1 MVTERT
7 PLLVQ
12 NARISGYV
20 SIGKKM
26 ASEKSRKRKKELQS
40 GTNKLL

>member
-20 SIGKKM
+20 SIGKKWRQKKPK
-26 ASEKSRKRKKELQS
+26 EKKELQS